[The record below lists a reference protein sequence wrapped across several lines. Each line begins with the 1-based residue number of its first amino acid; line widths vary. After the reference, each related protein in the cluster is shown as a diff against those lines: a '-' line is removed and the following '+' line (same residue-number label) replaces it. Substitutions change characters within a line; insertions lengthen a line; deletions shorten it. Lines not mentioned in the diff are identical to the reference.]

1 MIDQVFDNF
10 RKASESTV
18 QMQQELFKQWTSQ
31 WTAAAPAMP
40 GMPSD
45 AAAITQQAQ
54 AFQKRW
60 VETVTEMM
68 NKHRES
74 LDAQYKAGIR
84 AIEDSVRVGEVK
96 TPEDYRRMTEELWRK
111 SFENLKNSTEAQI
124 RDFQAASQKWCEL
137 VAKAKV

>member
-18 QMQQELFKQWTSQ
+18 QLQQELLKQWTSQ
-31 WTAAAPAMP
+31 WTAAAPTLP

-45 AAAITQQAQ
+45 PTAWTQQAQ
-54 AFQKRW
+54 TFQKRW
-60 VETVTEMM
+60 LDTLAEMM

-84 AIEDSVRVGEVK
+84 AIEESFRVNEAK
-96 TPEDYRRMTEELWRK
+96 SPDDYRRMTEELWRK
-111 SFENLKNSTEAQI
+111 SFENLKSSTEAQI

>member
-31 WTAAAPAMP
+31 WTTAGATLP
-40 GMPSD
+40 GVPSD
-45 AAAITQQAQ
+45 PAAFVQQAQ

-60 VETVTEMM
+60 LETMTEMM

-84 AIEDSVRVGEVK
+84 AIEESIRVNEVK
-96 TPEDYRRMTEELWRK
+96 SPEDYRRMTEE
-111 SFENLKNSTEAQI
+111 F
-124 RDFQAASQKWCEL
+124 
-137 VAKAKV
+137 